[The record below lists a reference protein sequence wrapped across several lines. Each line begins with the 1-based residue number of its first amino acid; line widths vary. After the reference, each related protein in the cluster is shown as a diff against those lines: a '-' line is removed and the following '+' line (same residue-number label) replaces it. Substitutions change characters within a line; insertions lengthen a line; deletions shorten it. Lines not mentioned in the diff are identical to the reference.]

1 MRDVATFIALNRFG
15 LGAVPGEGE
24 AIGGDPRGWVAT
36 QIDRRAAPRM
46 SGGRASDGVLAEILR
61 VRSRHIASNGMVQLQ
76 PRQSAPV

>member
-36 QIDRRAAPRM
+36 QIDRRAAPGM
-46 SGGRASDGVLAEILR
+46 AGGRASDGVLAEMRIFRHSFLFPN
-61 VRSRHIASNGMVQLQ
+61 VRN
-76 PRQSAPV
+76 